1 MRCRKYA
8 ERSGNRPPV
17 LLAVTVLTSLND
29 GDLELLGFNRGTRET
44 ALHLARLAQD
54 AGVSGV
60 VASAEDAA
68 AIRKACGGDFLI
80 VTPGIR
86 AAGEV
91 AGDDQKSI
99 VTPAVAISAGADYL
113 VVGRPISQA
122 ADPAGCGGPD
132 GRRNFSRACS
142 SPGGIEPNIFQ
153 GTWPRRDV
161 VQVIYGINPLLE
173 VLLSHP
179 AMLERIVVA
188 EGRGGGEV
196 RRILN
201 LAAEHGIPHEFCG
214 RERLEKL
221 APHQVHQGV
230 AGLCR
235 PQEYATV
242 DEVIANRHEK
252 SKYDLVVL
260 LDSVTD
266 PQNLG
271 SIIRTA
277 HCCGANGVIIPEN
290 RAASVTGIRCEGF
303 RRGGS
308 VPADGDGGQSGQNHR
323 IPEREGFLDLW
334 GRRGGAD
341 GWPMRRIIRGM
352 SPWSWEAKGR
362 GIRPLIR
369 KNCDFLI
376 SIPMRGKVASLNVSV
391 AAGVILF
398 GILRKWGN

>member
-1 MRCRKYA
+1 M
-8 ERSGNRPPV
+8 
-17 LLAVTVLTSLND
+17 
-29 GDLELLGFNRGTRET
+29 
-44 ALHLARLAQD
+44 
-54 AGVSGV
+54 
-60 VASAEDAA
+60 
-68 AIRKACGGDFLI
+68 
-80 VTPGIR
+80 
-86 AAGEV
+86 
-91 AGDDQKSI
+91 
-99 VTPAVAISAGADYL
+99 
-113 VVGRPISQA
+113 
-122 ADPAGCGGPD
+122 
-132 GRRNFSRACS
+132 
-142 SPGGIEPNIFQ
+142 
-153 GTWPRRDV
+153 
-161 VQVIYGINPLLE
+161 QVIYGINPLLE

-235 PQEYATV
+235 PQVCATV

-290 RAASVTGIRCEGF
+290 RAASITASVAKASAGAVQYLPTAVVVNLARTIEYLKEKGF
-303 RRGGS
+303 WIYGTDAEAQMEADVPDYQGNVALVMGS
-308 VPADGDGGQSGQNHR
+308 
-323 IPEREGFLDLW
+323 E
-334 GRRGGAD
+334 
-341 GWPMRRIIRGM
+341 
-352 SPWSWEAKGR
+352 GR